1 VCERSDGGKIEKEG
15 KGRISMRD
23 RGKLEKEEKGG
34 RE

>member
-1 VCERSDGGKIEKEG
+1 MEKEG
-15 KGRISMRD
+15 KRRISMRD